1 MKRRNFLKWLL
12 AIFSTV
18 TVSSFVYPLLRF
30 LAPPGSEAKAQELI
44 LRKVDVP
51 VGGAKSIVFNSTPAI
66 IFNNKDKGY
75 IALSKVCTHLGCIVE
90 YNSEKNSLVCPC
102 HAGIYDLEGNV
113 RSGPPPKSL
122 TRIPVRVEG
131 ENIVIG

>member
-30 LAPPGSEAKAQELI
+30 LAPPGSEAKTQSLV
-44 LRKVDVP
+44 LRKSDVP
-51 VGGAKSIVFNSTPAI
+51 VGGAKNIVFNNTPAI
-66 IFNNKDKGY
+66 LFNNREKGY
-75 IALSKVCTHLGCIVE
+75 VALSKVCTHLGCIVE
-90 YNSEKNSLVCPC
+90 YSPEKNSLVCPC

-122 TRIPVRVEG
+122 TRIPVKVEG